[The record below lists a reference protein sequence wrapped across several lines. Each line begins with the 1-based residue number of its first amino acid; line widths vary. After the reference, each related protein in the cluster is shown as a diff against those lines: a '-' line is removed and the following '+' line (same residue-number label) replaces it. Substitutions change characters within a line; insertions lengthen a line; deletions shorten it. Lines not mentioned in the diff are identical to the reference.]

1 MKKIFALA
9 AVAALTAGV
18 SAYAANPFS
27 DVSTDHWAYQA
38 VADLSAQGVVEG
50 YPNGT
55 FGGEK
60 HITRY
65 EVAQLVARL
74 LAQENELNASQ
85 KATVEQNTLTNF
97 PTSAFV

>member
-27 DVSTDHWAYQA
+27 DVSMDHWAYQA

-60 HITRY
+60 HITRF
-65 EVAQLVARL
+65 EVAQIVARL
-74 LAQENELNASQ
+74 LAQESQLNASQ